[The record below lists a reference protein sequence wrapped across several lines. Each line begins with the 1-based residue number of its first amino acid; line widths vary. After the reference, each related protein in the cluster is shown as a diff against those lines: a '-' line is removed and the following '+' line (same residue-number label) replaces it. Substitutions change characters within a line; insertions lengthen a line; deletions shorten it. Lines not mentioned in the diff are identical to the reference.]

1 LARRGIEKT
10 VKQKESPM
18 PQLKDAQKIVIKV
31 GTSSLTHATGKVNI
45 RMVARLSAVLSDL
58 RNAGREVVLV
68 SSGALSVGVGKLGLH
83 KRPKD
88 TPARQAAAAV
98 GQCELMFLYD
108 KYFSECGHKVGQLL
122 LTLDDFSHA
131 QRRANLLNTFTQL
144 FKLGAIPV
152 VNENDS
158 VSTEE
163 IEGLHLGDNDN
174 LSAMVAQ
181 LIGADALI
189 FLTDT
194 DGLYTANPAEDETAR
209 LVPVVPRVTE
219 EILAL
224 GGASGSNRGTGGML
238 TKLQA
243 AKRAT
248 EAGIDAVFMN
258 GANPENLYQLMDGRQ
273 VGTWFKAQ

>member
-1 LARRGIEKT
+1 
-10 VKQKESPM
+10 M
-18 PQLKDAQKIVIKV
+18 PQLKDAQKIVVKV

-45 RMVARLSAVLSDL
+45 RMVARLAAVLSDL
-58 RNAGREVVLV
+58 RNAGREIALV
-68 SSGALSVGVGKLGLH
+68 SSGALSVGVGKLGLPA
-83 KRPKD
+83 RPKD

-108 KYFSECGHKVGQLL
+108 KYFGECGNKVGQLL

-131 QRRANLLNTFTQL
+131 QRRENLLNTFTQL

-152 VNENDS
+152 INENDS

-163 IEGLHLGDNDN
+163 IEGLYFGDNDN
-174 LSAMVAQ
+174 LSAMVAR

-194 DGLYTANPAEDETAR
+194 DGLHTANPAEDDAAV
-209 LVPVVPRVTE
+209 LMPVVHRVTD

-224 GGASGSNRGTGGML
+224 GGKSGSSRGTGGMR
-238 TKLQA
+238 TKLLA
-243 AKRAT
+243 AQLAT

-273 VGTWFKAQ
+273 VGTWFKAQT

>member
-1 LARRGIEKT
+1 
-10 VKQKESPM
+10 M
-18 PQLKDAQKIVIKV
+18 PQLKDAQKIVVKV

-45 RMVARLSAVLSDL
+45 RMVSRLSAVLSDL
-58 RNAGREVVLV
+58 HNAGREVVLV
-68 SSGALSVGVGKLGLH
+68 SSGALSVGVGKLGLR

-108 KYFSECGHKVGQLL
+108 KYFGECGNKVGQLL

-144 FKLGAIPV
+144 FRLGAIPV

-174 LSAMVAQ
+174 LSAMVAR

-194 DGLYTANPAEDETAR
+194 DGLYTANPAEDETAQ
-209 LVPVVPRVTE
+209 LMPVVPRVTE

-224 GGASGSNRGTGGML
+224 GGKSGSNRGTGGML

-243 AKRAT
+243 ARLAT
-248 EAGIDAVFMN
+248 EAGIDAVIIN
-258 GANPENLYQLMDGRQ
+258 GSNPENLYQLMDGRQ
-273 VGTWFKAQ
+273 IGTWFKAGCA

>member
-1 LARRGIEKT
+1 MNA
-10 VKQKESPM
+10 V
-18 PQLKDAQKIVIKV
+18 KDAQRIVVKV
-31 GTSSLTHATGKVNI
+31 GTSSLTHSTGKVNI

-68 SSGALSVGVGKLGLH
+68 SSGALSVGVGKLGLPA
-83 KRPKD
+83 RPRD

-108 KYFSECGHKVGQLL
+108 KYFGECGNKVGQLL

-131 QRRANLLNTFTQL
+131 QRRENLLNTFTQL
-144 FKLGAIPV
+144 LELGAVPV

-174 LSAMVAQ
+174 LSAMVAR
-181 LIGADALI
+181 LIGADALV

-194 DGLYTANPAEDETAR
+194 DGLYTANPAEDENAQ
-209 LVPVVPRVTE
+209 LLAVVPRVTD

-238 TKLQA
+238 TKLRA
-243 AKRAT
+243 AKLAT
-248 EAGIDAVFMN
+248 EAGIDVVILN
-258 GANPENLYQLMDGRQ
+258 GGAPENLYQLMDGRQ
-273 VGTWFKAQ
+273 IGTWFRAG